1 MVINNSKILFSQL
14 ISETARRSK
23 FPARIM
29 FELTY
34 RCNFHCLHCYVFNNK
49 KKKEL
54 STSQIK
60 KVLDQLKVAGCYHI
74 GFTGGEVFLRQDI
87 FEVLEYAKSCGFIIS
102 ILTNGYLIDE
112 KVAQKLS
119 ALGNSLNRVDV
130 SVLGAN
136 EKTFEKITGVK
147 GSYNRVIKAIRLL
160 KQAGICVQI
169 KATLLNLNKDE
180 FLSIKRMAEELG
192 VVFRYTLSL
201 FARVDG
207 NKNPLKYQV
216 NSKRIVK
223 IEKQL
228 LDGNGIVDGY
238 EQVVRR
244 SGCIGR
250 RNLFHCGAAQ
260 TEATISPYGELNFC
274 MEIQY
279 PQYSILKTSFQ
290 NCWKKLKKLVEDI
303 RLPKEYLCSDCV
315 LASFCHWCPA
325 KAWALKRDF
334 FTCDYKERLDAY
346 EKAKNSTFWKDIA
359 PIWEKQKYRFL

>member
-74 GFTGGEVFLRQDI
+74 GFTWGEVFLRQDI

-207 NKNPLKYQV
+207 NKNPLK
-216 NSKRIVK
+216 
-223 IEKQL
+223 
-228 LDGNGIVDGY
+228 
-238 EQVVRR
+238 
-244 SGCIGR
+244 
-250 RNLFHCGAAQ
+250 
-260 TEATISPYGELNFC
+260 
-274 MEIQY
+274 
-279 PQYSILKTSFQ
+279 
-290 NCWKKLKKLVEDI
+290 
-303 RLPKEYLCSDCV
+303 
-315 LASFCHWCPA
+315 
-325 KAWALKRDF
+325 
-334 FTCDYKERLDAY
+334 
-346 EKAKNSTFWKDIA
+346 
-359 PIWEKQKYRFL
+359 